1 MSTSGLAGVCPTI
14 EEHFN
19 VLVVTLVAQFTSSC
33 TVDIHKAMALIF
45 GALCSSCICHDAVHK
60 FLSQLDILNLNL
72 LREAVRLAKVLDSG
86 RLLNSPLLHV
96 W

>member
-19 VLVVTLVAQFTSSC
+19 VLVVTLVAHLTSC

-72 LREAVRLAKVLDSG
+72 LREAVRLAEVLDSG
-86 RLLNSPLLHV
+86 RLLNSALLHV